1 MKSIFF
7 LEKQDKCTE
16 YPDFLYDTRLD
27 RGSFYFYNTCI
38 KFNLWKFHFDMINFH
53 QPAWYSHFNEISKL
67 LKNWRLWIFAFRV
80 GVFFMGSF
88 QIILINEQMQ
98 ITKFPWN
105 HTNVPNENK
114 ISLTCRSNY
123 LSLLNEANEF
133 PISSHVW
140 VAPSTFRQL

>member
-1 MKSIFF
+1 MSVRKFELAKTKNFRAAWLMKSKLF

-67 LKNWRLWIFAFRV
+67 LENWRLWIFAFRV

-105 HTNVPNENK
+105 RT
-114 ISLTCRSNY
+114 
-123 LSLLNEANEF
+123 
-133 PISSHVW
+133 
-140 VAPSTFRQL
+140 TFFRPATIKLFLWKCLKS

>member
-1 MKSIFF
+1 MSVRKFKLATTKNFWAAWLMKSKCF

-38 KFNLWKFHFDMINFH
+38 KFILWKFHSDMINFH
-53 QPAWYSHFNEISKL
+53 QPVWYSHFNKISKL
-67 LKNWRLWIFAFRV
+67 SENWRLGIFAFRV
-80 GVFFMGSF
+80 GVFFRGSF

-105 HTNVPNENK
+105 RT
-114 ISLTCRSNY
+114 
-123 LSLLNEANEF
+123 
-133 PISSHVW
+133 
-140 VAPSTFRQL
+140 TFFRPATIKSFLRKCKKS